1 MNHAPVNAAPPEP
14 EMPEED
20 PFENVDDIPF

>member
-1 MNHAPVNAAPPEP
+1 MMPQSMPEP

-20 PFENVDDIPF
+20 PLENVDDIPF